1 MNTHAL
7 IPLIATIAYIPLLV
21 ILLGARPWDR
31 KQKDFFLFL
40 FLIAA
45 FLWSFSDI
53 LFRSDFFMPHK
64 LFLAK
69 VGICIM
75 MWVLIQWYYLISSF
89 YRQREEKIA
98 LPYIFLLSTI
108 ALAVLGYIPRGVEM
122 TPSGINVDYG
132 SWIIAVGFLFLL
144 TLGAHSI
151 RCLIRRY
158 RVLTDPVERNRFIYL
173 FIAIAVLIVFI
184 LSSITPSGGEYPVA
198 HIGNLITA
206 GILTYIVVRY
216 HHLDA
221 RVVLRRAV
229 MYIGLYAAGVA
240 AIVLVIFLAH
250 LVIGFELDRVTLT
263 AAIGIGVPVTF
274 VLFNVARGS
283 WQERVEQVF
292 GGGRYHQRKGL
303 FEFITKI
310 YDVPTLEQFG
320 KQLVSLLSQSVD
332 SERVCLLLPLVDG
345 GDLTT
350 RFVYPPVEDN
360 PMVELELRHD
370 SPVVSWLEGRG
381 RMLLKKDLDTLP
393 EFQGLWRGEKEDVQS
408 AQVEMFVPL
417 MHGDRL
423 IGTLTMGSKRNGKI
437 YSVEDIDL
445 MESVASRVAVS
456 MEKEYLH
463 EQVKE
468 QSNEL
473 TLLNRLTML
482 VTSSMNVQDMF
493 EGFSRELKEVVDVD
507 WASIALTEGD
517 KLRFLALSSTIG
529 SAWEVEDRIPLRGT
543 ATEWVITERR
553 ALYEADVV
561 RQRRFW
567 TGEHHLKQGIRSI
580 AYLPLISK
588 GRAIG
593 SLIVA
598 SRSPDAYGTKQIRLL
613 ENVAL
618 QIAVPI
624 ENSMLY
630 ARAEQ
635 RSRIDELTGLF
646 SRRHFEERLKE
657 EIARHSRYGDVFS
670 LLMLD
675 LDAFKTYNDV
685 YGHPSGDVLLHRIGE
700 IVTSSIRSAD
710 QAFRYGGDEFIVIL
724 PQTSYKE
731 AHVVAER
738 IRDRIATE
746 MEALQ
751 ITVTCSGGL
760 VSYPADGVMAGELV
774 NAADTALYYAKRTG
788 GNRTCLSS
796 AALAEPTNEA
806 GTYSRGGSLSTVYAL
821 ASAVDVKDHYTYGH
835 SRKVNTYAV
844 ALAEAIGLSADEV
857 SKVSTTALLHDI
869 GKIGIPD
876 EILNKKGKLSDAEW
890 EAINSHPRLGANIV
904 GNVPSLVPCVSGIL
918 YHHERWDGKGY
929 PEGLQGEAIPLNAR
943 ILAIADAYAAMTS
956 VRPYRDVYSD
966 DKVMEELRK
975 GVGKQFD
982 PMLAEVFIGIIEAD
996 FPHEV
1001 GAGKDLTGD

>member
-1 MNTHAL
+1 MDTHAF
-7 IPLIATIAYIPLLV
+7 IPLIATIVYIPLLV

-31 KQKDFFLFL
+31 KQKYFFL

-45 FLWSFSDI
+45 FLWSFTDI
-53 LFRSDFFMPHK
+53 FFRSDFFMPHK

-69 VGICIM
+69 AGICIM
-75 MWVLIQWYYLISSF
+75 MWVLTQWYYLVSSF
-89 YRQREEKIA
+89 YRQRAEKIP

-108 ALAVLGYIPRGVEM
+108 ALAVLGYIPRGVEI

-132 SWIIAVGFLFLL
+132 NWIIAVGFIFLL
-144 TLGAHSI
+144 TLGARSI
-151 RCLIRRY
+151 YCLVRRY
-158 RVLTDPVERNRFIYL
+158 RVLADPVERNQFTYL
-173 FIAIAVLIVFI
+173 FIAIAIFTVFI
-184 LSSITPSGGEYPVA
+184 LSSIAPSGGEYPLA
-198 HIGNLITA
+198 HIGNLLNA
-206 GILTYIVVRY
+206 GILAYAVVR
-216 HHLDA
+216 HRLLDVN
-221 RVVLRRAV
+221 VVLRRV
-229 MYIGLYAAGVA
+229 VTYMGLYAAGVA
-240 AIVLVIFLAH
+240 IIMLVIFLAH
-250 LVIGFELDRVTLT
+250 LVLGFELDRSTLT
-263 AAIGIGVPVTF
+263 AVLAIGIPVILL
-274 VLFNVARGS
+274 LFNLVRGA

-292 GGGRYHQRKGL
+292 GGERYHQRRGL
-303 FEFITKI
+303 FDFVTQI

-332 SERVCLLLPLVDG
+332 SERVCLLLPLVAG
-345 GDLTT
+345 GDFAG
-350 RFVYPPVEDN
+350 RFAYPPVEDN
-360 PMVELELRHD
+360 PMAVLKLRRD
-370 SPVVSWLEGRG
+370 SPVVSWLEGKG
-381 RMLLKKDLDTLP
+381 RILLRKDLDTLP
-393 EFQGLWRGEKEDVQS
+393 EFQGLWREEKEDVQS
-408 AQVEMFVPL
+408 SQVEIFVPL

-423 IGTLTMGSKRNGKI
+423 IGTMAIGSKRNGKI
-437 YSVEDIDL
+437 YSVEDVDL

-482 VTSSMNVQDMF
+482 VTSSVNVQDMF
-493 EGFSRELKEVVDVD
+493 EGFSRELKEVIDVD
-507 WASIALTEGD
+507 WASIALVEGD
-517 KLRFLALSSTIG
+517 KLRFLALSSTVG
-529 SAWEVEDRIPLRGT
+529 SAWEAEDRISLRGT
-543 ATEWVITERR
+543 ATEWVITEKR
-553 ALYEADVV
+553 ALYETDVS
-561 RQRRFW
+561 RHRRFW
-567 TGEHHLKQGIRSI
+567 TGEHHLKQGISSI

-598 SRSPDAYGTKQIRLL
+598 SRRPDAYSPKQVQLL

-624 ENSMLY
+624 ENCILY
-630 ARAEQ
+630 AQAEQ
-635 RSRIDELTGLF
+635 RARIDELTGLF

-657 EIARHSRYGDVFS
+657 EIARHSRYGDAFS

-675 LDAFKTYNDV
+675 LDSFKTYNDM
-685 YGHPSGDVLLHRIGE
+685 YGHPSGDELLHRIGE
-700 IVTSSIRSAD
+700 IVTSSVRSSD

-724 PQTSYKE
+724 PQTSSEDSY
-731 AHVVAER
+731 VVAER
-738 IRDRIATE
+738 IRERVAAE
-746 MEALQ
+746 MEAMQ

-760 VSYPADGVMAGELV
+760 VSYPSDGVMTGELV

-788 GNRTCLSS
+788 GNRICLSS
-796 AALAEPTNEA
+796 AALAETTNEA

-821 ASAVDVKDHYTYGH
+821 ASTVDAKDHYTYGH

-844 ALAEAIGLSADEV
+844 ALAEAIGLSPDEV
-857 SKVSTTALLHDI
+857 SKVSTAALLHDI

-876 EILNKKGKLSDAEW
+876 EILNKKSKLSADERA
-890 EAINSHPRLGANIV
+890 AINSHPRLGANIV

-943 ILAIADAYAAMTS
+943 VLAIADAYAAMTS
-956 VRPYRDVYSD
+956 VRPYRDVCSD

-975 GVGKQFD
+975 GAGKQFD
-982 PMLAEVFIGIIEAD
+982 PMLVEVFIGIVKAG

-1001 GAGKDLTGD
+1001 VVGKDLTGD